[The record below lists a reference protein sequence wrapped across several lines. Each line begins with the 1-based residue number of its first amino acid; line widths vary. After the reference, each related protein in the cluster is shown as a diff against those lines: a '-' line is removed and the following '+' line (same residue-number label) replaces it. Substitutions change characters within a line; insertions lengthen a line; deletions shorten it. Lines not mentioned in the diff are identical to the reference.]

1 MCKVFLAVLIG
12 GTILATGAMAEDY
25 MVVPKASQKFKAGP
39 GNFYSQ
45 DLLLNHKNA
54 QANITMRDKSGQAE
68 VHAAWEDHIFI
79 LDGECTLM
87 LGGTVEN
94 PKSTGPGETRGD
106 NAKGG
111 KGFLVHAGDY
121 IYVPINTPHQMILAA
136 GKSVKYAVVK
146 NHP

>member
-1 MCKVFLAVLIG
+1 MKKIFTALLIG

-25 MVVPKASQKFKAGP
+25 QVVPKASQKLVAGA
-39 GNFYSQ
+39 GNMFRQ
-45 DLLLNHKNA
+45 DRLLSHKNV
-54 QANITMRDKSGQAE
+54 QVNVTIRDKNGQAE
-68 VHAAWEDHIFI
+68 VHADWEDQMFI
-79 LDGECTLM
+79 LEGECTLM

-106 NAKGG
+106 KIKGG
-111 KGFLVHAGDY
+111 KSFTVHAGDY

-136 GKSVKYAVVK
+136 GQSVKYAVVK

>member
-1 MCKVFLAVLIG
+1 MRKIFTAVLIG

-25 MVVPKASQKFKAGP
+25 MVVPKASQKFQPGAG
-39 GNFYSQ
+39 NLFSQ
-45 DLLLNHKNA
+45 DRLLSHKNA
-54 QANITMRDKSGQAE
+54 QVNITIRDKSGQAE
-68 VHAAWEDHIFI
+68 VHADWEDQMFI
-79 LDGECTLM
+79 LEGECTLI

-106 NAKGG
+106 KTKGG
-111 KGFLVHAGDY
+111 KSFMVHAGDY
-121 IYVPINTPHQMILAA
+121 IYVPVNTPHQMILAA

>member
-1 MCKVFLAVLIG
+1 MRALFTTLLIG
-12 GTILATGAMAEDY
+12 GAILATGVMAEDY

-54 QANITMRDKSGQAE
+54 QANITLRDKSGQAE

-79 LDGECTLM
+79 LDGECILM

-111 KGFLVHAGDY
+111 KAFMVHAGDY
-121 IYVPINTPHQMILAA
+121 IYVPVNTPHQMILAA

>member
-1 MCKVFLAVLIG
+1 MRKIFTAVLIG

-25 MVVPKASQKFKAGP
+25 MVVPKASQKLKAGP
-39 GNFYSQ
+39 GNLYSQ
-45 DLLLNHKNA
+45 DRLLSHKNV
-54 QANITMRDKSGQAE
+54 QVNLTIRDKSGQVE
-68 VHAAWEDHIFI
+68 VHADWEDEMFI

-94 PKSTGPGETRGD
+94 PKTTGPGETRGD
-106 NAKGG
+106 NAKGA
-111 KGFLVHAGDY
+111 KSFLVHAGDY
-121 IYVPINTPHQMILAA
+121 IYVPVNTPHQMILAA

>member
-1 MCKVFLAVLIG
+1 MRKIFTAVLIG
-12 GTILATGAMAEDY
+12 GVILATGAMAEDY
-25 MVVPKASQKFKAGP
+25 MVVPKASQKLQPGP
-39 GNFYSQ
+39 GNLYSQ
-45 DLLLNHKNA
+45 QRLLTHKNA
-54 QANITMRDKSGQAE
+54 QVNMTVRNKTGQAE
-68 VHAAWEDHIFI
+68 VHADWEDHMFI

-94 PKSTGPGETRGD
+94 PKTTGPGETRGD

-111 KGFLVHAGDY
+111 KSFTVHAGDY
-121 IYVPINTPHQMILAA
+121 IYVPVNTPHQMILAA

>member
-1 MCKVFLAVLIG
+1 MRAIFTALLIG
-12 GTILATGAMAEDY
+12 GTLLATGAMAEDY
-25 MVVPKASQKFKAGP
+25 MVVPKSSQTLKAGA
-39 GNFYSQ
+39 GNMYSQ

-79 LDGECTLM
+79 LEGECTLM

-111 KGFLVHAGDY
+111 KAFPVHAGDY

-136 GKSVKYAVVK
+136 GKFVKYAEVK